1 MEEKRINKCLK
12 SYLIAKKYYE
22 TDINKSFEYFKQC
35 IRILNEVKEYNIKI
49 NDDLA
54 LIINETETECSKY
67 LTNTIKNTIDTP
79 LILNTKKIQNNN
91 ELFEIIETGNIDKI
105 KKYNYGELNFNIY
118 NNQGFTPL
126 HYAIIFGDTSFIK
139 YSLKLGACIDQ
150 TNLFGHT
157 LLEVACL
164 EKDPNII
171 NFLLYFGANMKKHL
185 TFRKNKKYFNSG
197 YEMDIILLEIF
208 VLESSDIHDNQ
219 IKYLDWI
226 FEYIKPTD
234 TINIELSKNDNS
246 TISESKINF
255 KTFIFKL
262 DYLLCNLNENYRDT
276 YINII
281 KDELK
286 YNLIF
291 KLGCPNKKIDIILY
305 NLIPFIEYD
314 NKQIQFSWLLSLE
327 IKFLILKIFKN
338 KTKINIK
345 ELKNELNNILFESYI
360 KPEII
365 PAGLIQVIMSQW
377 VCKIRV

>member
-12 SYLIAKKYYE
+12 SYLIAKKYYNL
-22 TDINKSFEYFKQC
+22 DIDKSFEYFKQC
-35 IRILNEVKEYNIKI
+35 IRILNEIKDNKITI

-67 LTNTIKNTIDTP
+67 LTNTIKTTIEKP
-79 LILNTKKIQNNN
+79 LIVNINKVQNNN
-91 ELFEIIETGNIDKI
+91 ELFEIIEMGNIDKI
-105 KKYNYGELNFNIY
+105 KNFNYGELNFNIF

-139 YSLKLGACIDQ
+139 YALKLGACIDQ

-171 NFLLYFGANMKKHL
+171 NFLLYYGANMKKHL

-208 VLESSDIHDNQ
+208 VLESSNIENNQ

-226 FEYIKPTD
+226 FQYIKPNE
-234 TINIELSKNDNS
+234 TINIELSKKDDS

-255 KTFIFKL
+255 KTFVEKL
-262 DYLLCNLNENYRDT
+262 DNLLCCLNKNYRDT
-276 YINII
+276 YLNII
-281 KDELK
+281 KEELK
-286 YNLIF
+286 YDLIF

-305 NLIPFIEYD
+305 NLVPFIEYD
-314 NKQIQFSWLLSLE
+314 CGQIQLSWLLSLE

-345 ELKNELNNILFESYI
+345 ELKDELNNILIKDYI
-360 KPEII
+360 KPEIV
-365 PAGLIQVIMSQW
+365 PGGLIQVIMSQW
-377 VCKIRV
+377 VCKLKV